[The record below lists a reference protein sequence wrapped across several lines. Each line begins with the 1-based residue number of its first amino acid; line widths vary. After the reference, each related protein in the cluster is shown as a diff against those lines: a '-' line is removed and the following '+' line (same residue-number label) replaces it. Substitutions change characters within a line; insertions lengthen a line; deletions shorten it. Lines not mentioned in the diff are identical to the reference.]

1 MTEGYLVL
9 QDGTVFE
16 GKLFGS
22 ETGRAGDIVFS
33 TGGVDGYQESLTDP
47 SSSGQI
53 IVLTFPCVGN
63 YGVKDE
69 FNQSDSV
76 YARGLVVRE
85 LCTEPSPQYGG
96 TLLNDF
102 MKDNGIVGISG
113 IDTREVTLRI
123 RRNGTMRA
131 AIISAESNIEK
142 TVADLNR
149 MPSASRPFNGQ
160 PAEPTD
166 IDNGKEVTAAV
177 IDCGARSGLY
187 DVLSSRFN
195 IIKFPMSASAADI
208 IDSGAD
214 AVIVSSGPGN
224 PNDPAFGG
232 IISTIKEVSEKL
244 PVMGIALGCD
254 LLAIALGAKVVPMKY
269 GHHGCNQPVKVGKYI
284 CMTSQS
290 HDFCIDAESAQNAGL
305 IITQTNLNDG
315 TVEGFSDFD
324 NRLFGYEYHPEG
336 HMGPTDTEYQ
346 FDDFV
351 IIAKEEKQ

>member
-16 GKLFGS
+16 GTLFGS

-47 SSSGQI
+47 ASSGQI

-63 YGVKDE
+63 YGIKDE
-69 FNQSDSV
+69 FNQSGKIH
-76 YARGLVVRE
+76 ARGLVVRE

-96 TLLNDF
+96 TPLDDF
-102 MKDNGIVGISG
+102 MKENGAVGISG
-113 IDTREVTLRI
+113 VDTREVTLRI
-123 RRNGTMRA
+123 RRNGNMKA
-131 AIISAESNIEK
+131 AIVKADADIER
-142 TVADLNR
+142 TVRNLNN
-149 MPSASRPFNGQ
+149 MASISRPFTDG
-160 PAEPTD
+160 PAEPLE
-166 IDNGKEVTAAV
+166 IDNGKGVKVAV
-177 IDCGARSGLY
+177 IDCGARKGLY
-187 DVLSSRFN
+187 DVLSSRFD
-195 IIKFPMSASAADI
+195 IIKFPMNAPSKGI

-232 IISTIKEVSEKL
+232 VISTIKEVSKKL
-244 PVMGIALGCD
+244 PVMGISLGCD

-269 GHHGCNQPVKVGKYI
+269 GHHGCNQPVKVGGYI

-290 HDFCIDAESAQNAGL
+290 HEYCVDIESAKNAGL
-305 IITQTNLNDG
+305 VITQTNLNDG
-315 TVEGFSDFD
+315 TVEGFTDASS
-324 NRLFGYEYHPEG
+324 RLFGYEYHPEG

-346 FDDFV
+346 FDDFAA
-351 IIAKEEKQ
+351 IAKGAKQ